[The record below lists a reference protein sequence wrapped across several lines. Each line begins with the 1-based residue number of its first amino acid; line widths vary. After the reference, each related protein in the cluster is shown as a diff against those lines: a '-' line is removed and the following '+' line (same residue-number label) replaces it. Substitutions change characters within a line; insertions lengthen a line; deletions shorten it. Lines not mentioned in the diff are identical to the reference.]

1 MANYVIFGGTFDPVH
16 NGHMRIA
23 MAASLR
29 LNADIIFVPARSPRW
44 KNPITS
50 AKHRLNMLKLAIKT
64 SCPSGSRIDEFE
76 LNSKADINYTIDTV
90 KYFKKKYP
98 EDNLFLIIGADQVN
112 RFSEWKS
119 AEELSSLATIVYVE
133 RPNYELDKKVI
144 STYHMKSLRFS
155 KSGDISSTDFRA
167 LKNVDVP
174 PAVLKY
180 IEDNRLYFFSI
191 LEEYLDE
198 NRLNHSIQ
206 VANLAYLIA
215 IKNKIDNPEK
225 AYIAGLLHDLGKTTK
240 YTRDDQISFMKKN
253 YPEHL
258 DLPSFSYH
266 QFIGVYLAKEL
277 FRISD
282 EDILNAIKYHCTG
295 AKNMSTLGQIIY
307 AADKIE
313 PTRGFDSR
321 WLINSCIKNYH
332 QGFVDTLVDN
342 KKYLLA
348 HNKDITNKLTDE
360 CFNMY
365 LPKEKN
371 NAKKR

>member
-90 KYFKKKYP
+90 KYFKNKYP

-133 RPNYELDKKVI
+133 RPNYELDKKII

-167 LKNVDVP
+167 LKNIDVP

-180 IEDNRLYFFSI
+180 IEDNRLYFFSYSKSI
-191 LEEYLDE
+191 LM
-198 NRLNHSIQ
+198 
-206 VANLAYLIA
+206 
-215 IKNKIDNPEK
+215 KID
-225 AYIAGLLHDLGKTTK
+225 
-240 YTRDDQISFMKKN
+240 
-253 YPEHL
+253 
-258 DLPSFSYH
+258 
-266 QFIGVYLAKEL
+266 
-277 FRISD
+277 
-282 EDILNAIKYHCTG
+282 
-295 AKNMSTLGQIIY
+295 
-307 AADKIE
+307 
-313 PTRGFDSR
+313 
-321 WLINSCIKNYH
+321 
-332 QGFVDTLVDN
+332 
-342 KKYLLA
+342 
-348 HNKDITNKLTDE
+348 
-360 CFNMY
+360 
-365 LPKEKN
+365 
-371 NAKKR
+371 